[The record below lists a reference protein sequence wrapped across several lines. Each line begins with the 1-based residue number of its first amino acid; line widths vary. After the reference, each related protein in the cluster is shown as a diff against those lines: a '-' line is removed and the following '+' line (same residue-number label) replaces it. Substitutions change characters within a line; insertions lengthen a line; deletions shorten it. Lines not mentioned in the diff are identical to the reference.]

1 MRMGDVWDRIRA
13 KVLRTFGDHGLLCE
27 EHSVSGDGQ
36 TSVNGGSS
44 TSRSL
49 NSDYTELMGGSVPC
63 PSCKGTGRIPK
74 EMEETLV
81 ALIPL
86 NDDRLKPKRTWFW
99 VLIGISICFL
109 IASGVIFM
117 LVPRAVDLHSNKPAI
132 NIIHVTEHT
141 ILPPRIRF
149 HFMNYLNISNANY
162 YIVQV
167 VNTSA
172 TIIHANYVSRLE
184 IYHTMEHERVFDKLA
199 QWLLELVQHRHALWQ
214 MGEPASSAAS
224 KNFLSFAYPVLRIF
238 AAYFKI
244 CGSLVGQVIK
254 ALPIRRSS
262 DPKHSIKGLARVNLH
277 TVELGSLSDVLLD
290 AIFLMWSCTGG
301 MNGQKFSTECRK
313 IRLAVLDVL
322 RPSLYCERSL
332 SVIIRHTLL
341 RGCSRP
347 HLFPAALGYLLNLV
361 PYPPP
366 LVIPKADESSW
377 KEVVVGYRQRMNKFV
392 NAFSACENRSDIAE
406 VLLAPSPYISEMARA
421 FIDRMS
427 RVDLRMAQELVE
439 LLLKYIVTL
448 FESRL
453 SNKYNDNAVTP
464 AGSVTGEE
472 MTKDNEKTRPAS
484 TGMVRL
490 MESFIQLCQVHHF
503 RTVLYYFLSRYPSR
517 HRYLLSILSQFEK
530 PTFESERQ
538 SRYQTAV
545 LELLSGLCSPS
556 LWSSEFTTF
565 ENDECVTSESI
576 EACVFNGVDS
586 PEPLTTVN
594 VQENKNNVDEPMEV
608 IGDELENDD
617 TAVGLELV
625 EETDCDSQ
633 PSSSLEATILSL
645 CRFVNNA
652 DQKIS
657 AVQYA
662 LEIMMNAT
670 SDALKENNASFLK
683 VLSGCLRRVGLHPF
697 FERMNKSFNSG
708 EVIACLQAATSIL
721 DNLYGEQPNLLLEVL
736 DFSPSEHLFPSLISQ
751 INDKPNIDANANCV
765 LKIMDRFC
773 KSFKNHP
780 ATNGASQEEVEVPLM
795 YGKSVAVAKLYSD
808 PVVTVVT
815 GRSESYKRIKAAS
828 SIPIKRRETNK
839 TRMGSEV
846 AKIIEAYRGKE
857 KSFQKLLETQLKMH
871 DAVPSRAKEAKS
883 TGIEREKSAKVKEA

>member
-1 MRMGDVWDRIRA
+1 
-13 KVLRTFGDHGLLCE
+13 
-27 EHSVSGDGQ
+27 
-36 TSVNGGSS
+36 
-44 TSRSL
+44 
-49 NSDYTELMGGSVPC
+49 
-63 PSCKGTGRIPK
+63 
-74 EMEETLV
+74 
-81 ALIPL
+81 
-86 NDDRLKPKRTWFW
+86 
-99 VLIGISICFL
+99 
-109 IASGVIFM
+109 
-117 LVPRAVDLHSNKPAI
+117 
-132 NIIHVTEHT
+132 
-141 ILPPRIRF
+141 
-149 HFMNYLNISNANY
+149 
-162 YIVQV
+162 
-167 VNTSA
+167 
-172 TIIHANYVSRLE
+172 
-184 IYHTMEHERVFDKLA
+184 
-199 QWLLELVQHRHALWQ
+199 
-214 MGEPASSAAS
+214 
-224 KNFLSFAYPVLRIF
+224 
-238 AAYFKI
+238 
-244 CGSLVGQVIK
+244 
-254 ALPIRRSS
+254 LPIRRSS

-277 TVELGSLSDVLLD
+277 TV
-290 AIFLMWSCTGG
+290 
-301 MNGQKFSTECRK
+301 
-313 IRLAVLDVL
+313 
-322 RPSLYCERSL
+322 ERSL

-439 LLLKYIVTL
+439 SVIRNLGKCFLLLLKYIVTL

-828 SIPIKRRETNK
+828 R
-839 TRMGSEV
+839 
-846 AKIIEAYRGKE
+846 Y
-857 KSFQKLLETQLKMH
+857 
-871 DAVPSRAKEAKS
+871 D
-883 TGIEREKSAKVKEA
+883 